1 MKEREWRA
9 RDKGVARSGL
19 QNHFPLGVRWDIAEV
34 ALTRT
39 RDELCAC
46 LDEKGKKLQSDH

>member
-1 MKEREWRA
+1 MAGKK

-19 QNHFPLGVRWDIAEV
+19 QNRFPLGVRWDIAEV

-39 RDELCAC
+39 RDEFCAC
-46 LDEKGKKLQSDH
+46 LDEKGKKLQADH

>member
-1 MKEREWRA
+1 MAGKK

-19 QNHFPLGVRWDIAEV
+19 QNHFLLGVRWDIAEV

-39 RDELCAC
+39 RDEFCAC
-46 LDEKGKKLQSDH
+46 LDEKGKKLQADH